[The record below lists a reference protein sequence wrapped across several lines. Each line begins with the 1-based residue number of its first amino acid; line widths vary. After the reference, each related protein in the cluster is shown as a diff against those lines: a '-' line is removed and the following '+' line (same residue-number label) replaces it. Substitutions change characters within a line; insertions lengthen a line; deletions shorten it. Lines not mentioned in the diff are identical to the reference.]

1 MYKKGVIR
9 LRHTLV
15 SDPGVLDHNG
25 IQPPDS
31 HNWCSAAYWQSI
43 FFLLRLA

>member
-1 MYKKGVIR
+1 MYKKGVVR
-9 LRHTLV
+9 LYHTLV

-31 HNWCSAAYWQSI
+31 YD
-43 FFLLRLA
+43 